1 MEGVAQNSKSLLM
14 SLSVDQLKSRF
25 QDTLDVGDI
34 GDQVATRKADKVREE
49 KQVEH
54 DLVAER
60 MSRVKV
66 HLIKTADKQTAHVG

>member
-1 MEGVAQNSKSLLM
+1 MEGVTKNSESLLM

-25 QDTLDVGDI
+25 QDTLDVGNI
-34 GDQVATRKADKVREE
+34 GDEVTTRKADKVGEE

-54 DLVAER
+54 DLVADR

-66 HLIKTADKQTAHVG
+66 HLIKTVDKQTAHVG

>member
-1 MEGVAQNSKSLLM
+1 MEGVTKNSKSLLM
-14 SLSVDQLKSRF
+14 SLSIDQLKSRF

-34 GDQVATRKADKVREE
+34 GDQVTTRKADKVGEE

-66 HLIKTADKQTAHVG
+66 HLIKTVDKQTAHVW